1 MLDFCDE
8 PYRDYPPKDIP
19 PWRWVLNLYNRK
31 RFLPRAK
38 RITELTVHGIE
49 TLEQTVEPGDRVVL
63 MPNHPTHADA
73 AIMLE
78 ASRRAGLTT
87 QMMAA
92 YDVFLRSRLDA
103 FIMQR
108 LGAFSVDR
116 EGSDPRAMKT
126 ALGVLE
132 KGRHALVVFPE
143 GNVYL
148 ENDRVTP
155 FSEGAAFLA
164 LRAAHQLKEQGHRVL
179 AVPVS
184 IKATHLTDSRP
195 LVAARLQKLAEAVEV
210 SLPAEATPVE
220 AMRLIGVSLLHR
232 NLKLRGLD
240 TPEAD
245 TFHALISHAGGV
257 VMDKLEAKLD
267 VVPKPE
273 APLIDRVRKARQ
285 VIHEVRTDSDRVA
298 DHAAAATWADEA
310 MLALRLASYSDSYA
324 ASNPTLDRI
333 EETSEKLA
341 EDIHRVMM
349 PPSADRAAYVRFN
362 EPIPLCDCVAEKRAG
377 RKQVRDLTARCESA
391 VQRGIDLLNEAN
403 PHPGGEAWD
412 GPLRIFFVAT
422 APLSGQGLINLSPKG
437 LDDTFAIVDD
447 RTVAYLDLTGSGVE
461 TLAHLRENGRIC
473 IMFNAYEGPPN
484 ILRIQGRGEAIEPG
498 QPGFDALTAHFPDLP
513 GVRASGAS

>member
-8 PYRDYPPKDIP
+8 PYRDYPPKDIAF
-19 PWRWVLNLYNRK
+19 WRAVLGWYNRK
-31 RFLPRAK
+31 RFLPRSK
-38 RITELTVHGIE
+38 RIVELTVHGAE
-49 TLEQTVEPGDRVVL
+49 TLRQSVEPGDRLVL

-73 AIMLE
+73 ALMLE
-78 ASRRAGLTT
+78 ACRRAELTT

-92 YDVFLRSRLDA
+92 YDVFLRSRIDA

-126 ALGVLE
+126 ALDILN
-132 KGRHALVVFPE
+132 KGKHALVVFPE

-164 LRAAHQLKEQGHRVL
+164 LRAAYQLKEQGHRVL

-184 IKATHLTDSRP
+184 IKATHLTDCRP
-195 LVAARLQKLAEAVEV
+195 LVAARLNQLAEAVEV
-210 SLPAEATPVE
+210 ELPSQATPVE
-220 AMRLIGVSLLHR
+220 AMRMIGVALLHR

-240 TPEAD
+240 TPQAD

-257 VMDKLEAKLD
+257 VMAKLESKLG
-267 VVPKPE
+267 VTPKPD
-273 APLIDRVRKARQ
+273 AALIDRVRKSRQ

-341 EDIHRVMM
+341 EDIHRAMM
-349 PPSADRAAYVRFN
+349 PPSADRAAYIRFN
-362 EPIPLCDCVAEKRAG
+362 EPIPLCGYVAKKRAG

-391 VQRGIDLLNEAN
+391 VQNGVDLLNEAN
-403 PHPGGEAWD
+403 PSAGGEIW
-412 GPLRIFFVAT
+412 
-422 APLSGQGLINLSPKG
+422 
-437 LDDTFAIVDD
+437 
-447 RTVAYLDLTGSGVE
+447 E
-461 TLAHLRENGRIC
+461 GR
-473 IMFNAYEGPPN
+473 
-484 ILRIQGRGEAIEPG
+484 L
-498 QPGFDALTAHFPDLP
+498 
-513 GVRASGAS
+513 V

>member
-8 PYRDYPPKDIP
+8 PYHDYPPKDIVL
-19 PWRWVLNLYNRK
+19 WRWVLGWYNRR
-31 RFLPRAK
+31 RFLPKAK
-38 RITELTVHGIE
+38 RIARLTIHGAD
-49 TLEQTVEPGDRVVL
+49 TLRQSVEPGDRLVL
-63 MPNHPTHADA
+63 IPNHPTHADA
-73 AIMLE
+73 SIMLE
-78 ASRRAGLTT
+78 ACRRAGLTT

-92 YDVFLRSRLDA
+92 YDVFLRSKLDA
-103 FIMQR
+103 FVMQR

-126 ALGVLE
+126 ALAVLG
-132 KGRHALVVFPE
+132 KGKHALVVFPE

-184 IKATHLTDSRP
+184 IKATHLTDCKV
-195 LVAARLQKLAEAVEV
+195 LVLERLRTLAKAVGVELPQEA
-210 SLPAEATPVE
+210 SPVQ
-220 AMRLIGVSLLHR
+220 AMRLIGVALLHR

-245 TFHALISHAGGV
+245 DFHSLISHAGGV

-267 VVPKPE
+267 VGPKPG
-273 APLIDRVRKARQ
+273 ASLIDRVRKARQ
-285 VIHEVRTDSDRVA
+285 VIHEVRTDPERVA

-324 ASNPTLDRI
+324 ASHPTLDRV

-341 EDIHRVMM
+341 EDLHRKMM
-349 PPSADRAAYVRFN
+349 RPLAERAAYVRFN
-362 EPIPLCDCVAEKRAG
+362 EPIPLCEFVAEKRAG

-391 VQRGIDLLNEAN
+391 VQQGIDLLNEAN
-403 PHPGGEAWD
+403 PHPGGVLW
-412 GPLRIFFVAT
+412 
-422 APLSGQGLINLSPKG
+422 
-437 LDDTFAIVDD
+437 
-447 RTVAYLDLTGSGVE
+447 
-461 TLAHLRENGRIC
+461 
-473 IMFNAYEGPPN
+473 
-484 ILRIQGRGEAIEPG
+484 GE
-498 QPGFDALTAHFPDLP
+498 
-513 GVRASGAS
+513 

>member
-1 MLDFCDE
+1 MLDFCDA

-19 PWRWVLNLYNRK
+19 LWRWVLNLYNRG
-31 RFLPRAK
+31 RFLPKAK
-38 RITELTVHGIE
+38 RITKLTVHGMD
-49 TLEQTVEPGDRVVL
+49 TLDQLRRPADRIVL

-73 AIMLE
+73 SIMLE
-78 ASRRAGLTT
+78 ASRQAGLTT

-103 FIMQR
+103 FVMQR

-126 ALGVLE
+126 ALSVLQ
-132 KGRHALVVFPE
+132 KGKHALVVFPE

-184 IKATHLTDSRP
+184 IKATHLADCKA
-195 LVAARLQKLAEAVEV
+195 LVADRLQALAKAVGV
-210 SLPAEATPVE
+210 ALPSDVTPVQ
-220 AMRLIGVSLLHR
+220 AMRLIGVALLHR

-245 TFHALISHAGGV
+245 DFHALISHAGGV

-267 VVPKPE
+267 VVTKPD
-273 APLIDRVRKARQ
+273 ATLIDRVRKARQ
-285 VIHEVRTDSDRVA
+285 VIHEARTDPDRVA

-310 MLALRLASYSDSYA
+310 MLALRLASYSDRYV

-341 EDIHRVMM
+341 EDIHRRMM
-349 PPSADRAAYVRFN
+349 PASADRAAYVRFN
-362 EPIPLCDCVAEKRAG
+362 EPIPLCEYVAEKRAG

-391 VQRGIDLLNEAN
+391 VQRGIELINNAN
-403 PHPGGEAWD
+403 PHRGGEQWD
-412 GPLRIFFVAT
+412 GPLV
-422 APLSGQGLINLSPKG
+422 
-437 LDDTFAIVDD
+437 
-447 RTVAYLDLTGSGVE
+447 GS
-461 TLAHLRENGRIC
+461 
-473 IMFNAYEGPPN
+473 
-484 ILRIQGRGEAIEPG
+484 
-498 QPGFDALTAHFPDLP
+498 
-513 GVRASGAS
+513 

>member
-8 PYRDYPPKDIP
+8 PYRDYPPKDFAS
-19 PWRWVLNLYNRK
+19 WRWVLGWYNRK
-31 RFLPRAK
+31 RFLPKAK
-38 RITELTVHGIE
+38 RIAELTVHGAE
-49 TLEQTVEPGDRVVL
+49 TLAQARQPGDRIVL

-78 ASRRAGLTT
+78 AARRAELTT

-103 FIMQR
+103 FIMRR

-132 KGRHALVVFPE
+132 KGKHALVVFPE

-148 ENDRVTP
+148 EGDRVTP

-184 IKATHLTDSRP
+184 IKATHLTDCKAMVASR
-195 LVAARLQKLAEAVEV
+195 LERLAEAVQVE
-210 SLPAEATPVE
+210 LPSDATPVQ

-245 TFHALISHAGGV
+245 DFHTLISHAGGV

-267 VVPKPE
+267 VTPKPDT
-273 APLIDRVRKARQ
+273 PLTDRVRKARQ
-285 VIHEVRTDSDRVA
+285 VIHEVRTDPERVA

-310 MLALRLASYSDSYA
+310 MLALRLASYSDRYA
-324 ASNPTLDRI
+324 ASHPTLDRI

-341 EDIHRVMM
+341 EDIHREMM
-349 PPSADRAAYVRFN
+349 PPMVDRAAYVRFN
-362 EPIPLCDCVAEKRAG
+362 EPIPLCDFVAEKRAG
-377 RKQVRDLTARCESA
+377 RKQVRELTSRCESA
-391 VQRGIDLLNEAN
+391 VQRGVDLLNQAN
-403 PHPGGEAWD
+403 AHPGGALWQ
-412 GPLRIFFVAT
+412 GPLIR
-422 APLSGQGLINLSPKG
+422 
-437 LDDTFAIVDD
+437 
-447 RTVAYLDLTGSGVE
+447 
-461 TLAHLRENGRIC
+461 
-473 IMFNAYEGPPN
+473 
-484 ILRIQGRGEAIEPG
+484 
-498 QPGFDALTAHFPDLP
+498 
-513 GVRASGAS
+513 

>member
-1 MLDFCDE
+1 MLDFSDE
-8 PYRDYPPKDIP
+8 PYRDYPPKDIAL
-19 PWRWVLNLYNRK
+19 WRWVLGWYNRK
-31 RFLPRAK
+31 RFLPQAK
-38 RITELTVHGIE
+38 RIARLTVHGAE
-49 TLEQTVEPGDRVVL
+49 TLAQSRAPGDRLVL

-78 ASRRAGLTT
+78 ACRLAGLTT

-103 FIMQR
+103 FVMQR

-132 KGRHALVVFPE
+132 AGRHALVVFPE
-143 GNVYL
+143 GNVYM

-164 LRAAHQLKEQGHRVL
+164 LRAARQLKGQGHRVL

-184 IKATHLTDSRP
+184 IKATHLTDCKV
-195 LVAARLQKLAEAVEV
+195 LVIERLRTLAKAVDV
-210 SLPAEATPVE
+210 ALPERATPVE
-220 AMRLIGVSLLHR
+220 AMRLIGVALLHR

-245 TFHALISHAGGV
+245 DFHSLISHAGGV

-267 VVPKPE
+267 VAPKP
-273 APLIDRVRKARQ
+273 AATLIDRVRKARQ
-285 VIHEVRTDSDRVA
+285 VIHEVRTDPERVA

-324 ASNPTLDRI
+324 ASHPTLDRV

-341 EDIHRVMM
+341 EDLYREMM
-349 PPSADRAAYVRFN
+349 PPLAERAAYVRFN
-362 EPIPLCDCVAEKRAG
+362 EPVPLCEYVAEKRAG
-377 RKQVRDLTARCESA
+377 RQQVRELTARCEA
-391 VQRGIDLLNEAN
+391 MVQRGVDLLNETN
-403 PHPGGEAWD
+403 PHPGSEKWD
-412 GPLRIFFVAT
+412 GP
-422 APLSGQGLINLSPKG
+422 
-437 LDDTFAIVDD
+437 FA
-447 RTVAYLDLTGSGVE
+447 
-461 TLAHLRENGRIC
+461 
-473 IMFNAYEGPPN
+473 
-484 ILRIQGRGEAIEPG
+484 
-498 QPGFDALTAHFPDLP
+498 
-513 GVRASGAS
+513 

>member
-8 PYRDYPPKDIP
+8 PYRDYPPKDIA
-19 PWRWVLNLYNRK
+19 PWRWVLNLYNRR

-38 RITELTVHGIE
+38 RITDLTVHGAE
-49 TLEQTVEPGDRVVL
+49 TLRQTVEPGDRVVL

-132 KGRHALVVFPE
+132 KGKHALVVFPE

-164 LRAAHQLKEQGHRVL
+164 LRSARQLKEQGRRVL

-184 IKATHLTDSRP
+184 IKATHLTDCKP
-195 LVAARLQKLAEAVEV
+195 LVADRLRGLAKAVGVE
-210 SLPAEATPVE
+210 LPAEATPVE
-220 AMRLIGVSLLHR
+220 AMRLIGVALLHR

-240 TPEAD
+240 TPQAD
-245 TFHALISHAGGV
+245 DFHTLISHAGGV

-267 VVPKPE
+267 ITPKPGTS
-273 APLIDRVRKARQ
+273 LIDRVRRARQ
-285 VIHEVRTDSDRVA
+285 VIHEVRTDPERVA
-298 DHAAAATWADEA
+298 DHAAASTWADEA

-324 ASNPTLDRI
+324 ASHPTLDRV

-341 EDIHRVMM
+341 EDLHRKMM
-349 PPSADRAAYVRFN
+349 PPIADRAAYIRFN
-362 EPIPLCDCVAEKRAG
+362 EPIPLCEFVAEKRPG
-377 RKQVRDLTARCESA
+377 RRQVRGLTARCESA
-391 VQRGIDLLNEAN
+391 VQQGIDLLNQAN
-403 PHPGGEAWD
+403 PHPGGELWD
-412 GPLRIFFVAT
+412 VAS
-422 APLSGQGLINLSPKG
+422 AAGISSG
-437 LDDTFAIVDD
+437 DD
-447 RTVAYLDLTGSGVE
+447 
-461 TLAHLRENGRIC
+461 LA
-473 IMFNAYEGPPN
+473 
-484 ILRIQGRGEAIEPG
+484 
-498 QPGFDALTAHFPDLP
+498 
-513 GVRASGAS
+513 

>member
-8 PYRDYPPKDIP
+8 PYPDYPPKDIA
-19 PWRWVLNLYNRK
+19 PWRWVLNWYNRE
-31 RFLPRAK
+31 RFLPNAK
-38 RITELTVHGIE
+38 RITELTVHGAD
-49 TLEQTVEPGDRVVL
+49 TLDQFRERGDRIVL

-73 AIMLE
+73 SIMLE

-92 YDVFLRSRLDA
+92 YDVFLRSELDA

-132 KGRHALVVFPE
+132 RGKHALVVFPE

-184 IKATHLTDSRP
+184 IKATHVTDCKA
-195 LVAARLQKLAEAVEV
+195 LVAERLQRLAEAVEV
-210 SLPAEATPVE
+210 ELPSEASPVE

-240 TPEAD
+240 TPAAD
-245 TFHALISHAGGV
+245 DFHSLISHAGGV

-267 VVPKPE
+267 VTPKPD
-273 APLIDRVRKARQ
+273 ATLIDRVRKARQ
-285 VIHEVRTDSDRVA
+285 VIHEVRTDPDRVA
-298 DHAAAATWADEA
+298 DHAAATTWADEA

-341 EDIHRVMM
+341 EDIHREMM
-349 PPSADRAAYVRFN
+349 PPIVDRAAYVRFN
-362 EPIPLCDCVAEKRAG
+362 EPIALCEYVAKKRAG
-377 RKQVRDLTARCESA
+377 RKQVRELTARCEAA
-391 VQRGIDLLNEAN
+391 VQRGVDLLNEVN
-403 PHPGGEAWD
+403 PHPGGETWD
-412 GPLRIFFVAT
+412 GPLT
-422 APLSGQGLINLSPKG
+422 Q
-437 LDDTFAIVDD
+437 
-447 RTVAYLDLTGSGVE
+447 
-461 TLAHLRENGRIC
+461 
-473 IMFNAYEGPPN
+473 
-484 ILRIQGRGEAIEPG
+484 
-498 QPGFDALTAHFPDLP
+498 
-513 GVRASGAS
+513 

>member
-8 PYRDYPPKDIP
+8 PYRDYPPKDIAL
-19 PWRWVLNLYNRK
+19 WRWVLGWYNHK
-31 RFLPRAK
+31 RFLPTAK
-38 RITELTVHGIE
+38 RIAELTVHGSE
-49 TLEQTVEPGDRVVL
+49 TLRQTIEPGDRVVL

-73 AIMLE
+73 SIMLE
-78 ASRRAGLTT
+78 AARRAGLTT

-132 KGRHALVVFPE
+132 AGKHALVVFPE

-164 LRAAHQLKEQGHRVL
+164 LRAAHQLKEQGHRVF

-184 IKATHLTDSRP
+184 IKATHLTDCKP
-195 LVAARLQKLAEAVEV
+195 LVVERLQRLAKAVEV
-210 SLPAEATPVE
+210 KLPNDATPVE
-220 AMRLIGVSLLHR
+220 AMRQIGVSLLHR

-240 TPEAD
+240 TPQAD
-245 TFHALISHAGGV
+245 EFHTLISHAGGV
-257 VMDKLEAKLD
+257 VMDKLEAKLGITA
-267 VVPKPE
+267 KPDTS
-273 APLIDRVRKARQ
+273 LIDRVRKARQ
-285 VIHEVRTDSDRVA
+285 VIHEVRTDHERVA

-324 ASNPTLDRI
+324 AAHPTLDRI

-341 EDIHRVMM
+341 EDLHREMM
-349 PPSADRAAYVRFN
+349 PPIADRAAYVRFN
-362 EPIPLCDCVAEKRAG
+362 EPIQLCEFVAEKRAG
-377 RKQVRDLTARCESA
+377 RQEVRDLTARCESA
-391 VQRGIDLLNEAN
+391 VQRGVDLLNEAN
-403 PHPGGEAWD
+403 PHRGGSMWVGA
-412 GPLRIFFVAT
+412 
-422 APLSGQGLINLSPKG
+422 LSS
-437 LDDTFAIVDD
+437 
-447 RTVAYLDLTGSGVE
+447 
-461 TLAHLRENGRIC
+461 
-473 IMFNAYEGPPN
+473 
-484 ILRIQGRGEAIEPG
+484 
-498 QPGFDALTAHFPDLP
+498 
-513 GVRASGAS
+513 

>member
-19 PWRWVLNLYNRK
+19 PWRWVLNWYNRK

-38 RITELTVHGIE
+38 RITDLTVHGAD
-49 TLEQTVEPGDRVVL
+49 TLAQCREPGDRVVL
-63 MPNHPTHADA
+63 VPNHPTHGDA
-73 AIMLE
+73 SIMLE

-87 QMMAA
+87 QTMAA
-92 YDVFLRSRLDA
+92 YDVFLRSRIDA
-103 FIMQR
+103 LIMQR

-126 ALGVLE
+126 AIGVLE

-164 LRAAHQLKEQGHRVL
+164 LRAARQLKEQGRRVL

-184 IKATHLTDSRP
+184 IKATHLTDCRP
-195 LVAARLQKLAEAVEV
+195 GITERLHGLARVVEV
-210 SLPAEATPVE
+210 ELPSDVTPVV
-220 AMRLIGVSLLHR
+220 AMRLIGVALLHR

-240 TPEAD
+240 APEAD
-245 TFHALISHAGGV
+245 DFHGLISHAGGT
-257 VMDKLEAKLD
+257 VMDKLESKLSIK
-267 VVPKPE
+267 PKP
-273 APLIDRVRKARQ
+273 ATPLIDRVRKARQ
-285 VIHEVRTDSDRVA
+285 VIHEVRTAPERIA

-341 EDIHRVMM
+341 EDIHREMM
-349 PPSADRAAYVRFN
+349 PPLADRAAYVRFN
-362 EPIPLCDCVAEKRAG
+362 EPIPLCEYVAEKRPG
-377 RKQVRDLTARCESA
+377 RQQVRDLTARCESA
-391 VQRGIDLLNEAN
+391 VQRGVDLLNQAN
-403 PHPGGEAWD
+403 PHPGAERWD
-412 GPLRIFFVAT
+412 GPL
-422 APLSGQGLINLSPKG
+422 
-437 LDDTFAIVDD
+437 
-447 RTVAYLDLTGSGVE
+447 
-461 TLAHLRENGRIC
+461 
-473 IMFNAYEGPPN
+473 
-484 ILRIQGRGEAIEPG
+484 
-498 QPGFDALTAHFPDLP
+498 DASIS
-513 GVRASGAS
+513 VQY

>member
-8 PYRDYPPKDIP
+8 PYRDYPPKDIAL
-19 PWRWVLNLYNRK
+19 WRWLLNDYNRR
-31 RFLPRAK
+31 RFLPNAK
-38 RITELTVHGIE
+38 RITELTVHGAD
-49 TLEQTVEPGDRVVL
+49 TLNQSRRPGDRLVL

-73 AIMLE
+73 SIMLE

-92 YDVFLRSRLDA
+92 YDVFLRSKLDA

-132 KGRHALVVFPE
+132 RGKHALVVFPE

-164 LRAAHQLKEQGHRVL
+164 LRAAHQLKERGHRVL

-184 IKATHLTDSRP
+184 IKATHLTDCKA
-195 LVAARLQKLAEAVEV
+195 LVVDRLNKLAEAVEV
-210 SLPAEATPVE
+210 ELPSDATPVE
-220 AMRLIGVSLLHR
+220 VMRLIGVSLLHR

-245 TFHALISHAGGV
+245 DFHALINHAGGV

-267 VVPKPE
+267 ITPKADTSLKE
-273 APLIDRVRKARQ
+273 RVRKARQ
-285 VIHEVRTDSDRVA
+285 VIHEVRTDPGRVA

-310 MLALRLASYSDSYA
+310 MLALRLDSYSDSYA
-324 ASNPTLDRI
+324 ALHPTLDRI

-341 EDIHRVMM
+341 EDLHREMM
-349 PPSADRAAYVRFN
+349 PPMTDRAAYVRFN
-362 EPIPLCDCVAEKRAG
+362 EPIPLCEYVAEKRAG
-377 RKQVRDLTARCESA
+377 RKQVRELTARCEST
-391 VQRGIDLLNEAN
+391 VQRGIDLLNEVSA
-403 PHPGGEAWD
+403 HPGGARWD
-412 GPLRIFFVAT
+412 GPLV
-422 APLSGQGLINLSPKG
+422 
-437 LDDTFAIVDD
+437 
-447 RTVAYLDLTGSGVE
+447 
-461 TLAHLRENGRIC
+461 
-473 IMFNAYEGPPN
+473 
-484 ILRIQGRGEAIEPG
+484 
-498 QPGFDALTAHFPDLP
+498 
-513 GVRASGAS
+513 